1 MSAETRRCKKCGE
14 TSFLI
19 TERAEKGERLELWC
33 SSCGAL
39 VGFMLPDYES
49 GEQTRWRFITSAS

>member
-1 MSAETRRCKKCGE
+1 MSEETQRCKKCGE
-14 TSFLI
+14 NRFNVA
-19 TERAEKGERLELWC
+19 ERQGKGERLELWC

-49 GEQTRWRFITSAS
+49 GEQTRWRFITGTL